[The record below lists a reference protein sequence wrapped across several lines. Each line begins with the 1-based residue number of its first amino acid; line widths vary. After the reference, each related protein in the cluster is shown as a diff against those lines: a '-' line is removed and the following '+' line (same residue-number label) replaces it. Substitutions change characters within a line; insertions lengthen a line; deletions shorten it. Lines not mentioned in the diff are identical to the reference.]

1 MDWALGNAYDEAA
14 LVVNEL
20 VTNAVR
26 HARTSCRLEIRLD
39 DRGLRVAVRDH
50 GLVHTALIDDTGH
63 GPRCGTGL
71 HLVAALSHRW
81 GVEQHADG
89 KTVWVDLAPRPA

>member
-1 MDWALGNAYDEAA
+1 M
-14 LVVNEL
+14 
-20 VTNAVR
+20 
-26 HARTSCRLEIRLD
+26 
-39 DRGLRVAVRDH
+39 
-50 GLVHTALIDDTGH
+50 
-63 GPRCGTGL
+63 PRCGTGL